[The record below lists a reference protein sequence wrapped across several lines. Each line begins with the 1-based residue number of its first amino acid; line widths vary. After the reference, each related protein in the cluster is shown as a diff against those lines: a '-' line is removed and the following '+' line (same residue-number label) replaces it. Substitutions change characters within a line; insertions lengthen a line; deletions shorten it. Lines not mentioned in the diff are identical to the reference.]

1 MKIKFDSSS
10 TKRKTRNFTNEKF
23 ATKTFQEIT
32 LFKKKYN
39 LSSPNFDFDIQKF
52 NNFKL
57 MLSKNKT
64 LNLKRVIKPTEYDL
78 EFLTTDLITFRSEL
92 IKRKNELFNLK
103 IKCTK
108 LLTDNIKNKALIANV
123 LSIPMNKPCNKE
135 MLFDKIKNYKLT
147 KEERQI
153 LNIAYEIIKLK
164 LELNS
169 KKKLFSENV
178 TYLSKLIENSRVKV
192 VSNLHNDYFIK
203 CEQQRSLIDTLV
215 KLEKKYDIF
224 EKKIIELK
232 EDLKI
237 KCENSEILIG
247 KEYDGVE
254 EINQFLNEKNNILKE
269 INLLKD
275 KINKYEKV
283 NNGIERE
290 IKKLVSNNLYDQN
303 KLKVIEENSY
313 SFNDD
318 IDLKVKE
325 KEDLETILQNN
336 FDEINSLQENY
347 FKLRTKFNNYIDEKQ
362 KLIQKSKESK
372 KNIDKIKSLEKEL
385 KYLKEN
391 IENFK
396 ELKNKNEKELNE
408 MNIKNDN
415 ENNNHYGYMK
425 ENESTKIELQKRID
439 ELKLMID
446 KKNNEEN
453 LIESEI
459 NQRENEYNELCNKI
473 INIKNEHDKNN
484 LTLKEKLKN
493 IEEEKKNDIEQKIE
507 ERQKEIDNLKEKQQN
522 LIQNKK
528 KLEDENELMQ
538 GEIKEFDQKLV
549 EYDEVSE
556 EFSKI
561 KDKISDAMFNELL
574 ADIKLDVNN

>member
-254 EINQFLNEKNNILKE
+254 EINQFLSEKNNILKE

-283 NNGIERE
+283 NNIKERE
-290 IKKLVSNNLYDQN
+290 IKKLESNNLYDQN

-372 KNIDKIKSLEKEL
+372 KNMDKIKSLEKEL

-408 MNIKNDN
+408 INIKNYN
-415 ENNNHYGYMK
+415 ENNNHYGCMK

-446 KKNNEEN
+446 KK
-453 LIESEI
+453 IMK
-459 NQRENEYNELCNKI
+459 KI
-473 INIKNEHDKNN
+473 
-484 LTLKEKLKN
+484 
-493 IEEEKKNDIEQKIE
+493 
-507 ERQKEIDNLKEKQQN
+507 
-522 LIQNKK
+522 
-528 KLEDENELMQ
+528 
-538 GEIKEFDQKLV
+538 
-549 EYDEVSE
+549 
-556 EFSKI
+556 
-561 KDKISDAMFNELL
+561 
-574 ADIKLDVNN
+574 